1 MKNQH
6 PLSAGHVSRSQ
17 RGSVIILSLVV
28 IFALTGLG
36 LVALNRATTATL
48 TASTFN
54 INRQANY
61 VAELAVN
68 GVVEELACAPERYL
82 APMTV
87 IQQETSAR
95 TTPVT
100 ARWDGTTFCNQA
112 SAFYRTGDFGR
123 RDNQPR
129 FEVLLS
135 DNRLASDEAGY
146 EAGGS
151 GSAGSDQPCHIR
163 MRIEARGVMNI
174 PGRSAANFLEGQ
186 DVRTDIVRR
195 ASGYV
200 TVGPFLNSVICANAG
215 SL

>member
-1 MKNQH
+1 MKQH
-6 PLSAGHVSRSQ
+6 PLSAAHVSRSQ

-54 INRQANY
+54 Y

-87 IQQETSAR
+87 IQQNTSTR

-129 FEVLLS
+129 FEVLMS

-174 PGRSAANFLEGQ
+174 PGRAAANFLEGQ